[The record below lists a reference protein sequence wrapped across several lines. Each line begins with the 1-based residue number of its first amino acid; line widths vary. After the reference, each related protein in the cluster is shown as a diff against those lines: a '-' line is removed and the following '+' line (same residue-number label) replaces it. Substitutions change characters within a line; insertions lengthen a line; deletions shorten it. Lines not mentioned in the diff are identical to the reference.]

1 MPGIDFKHPRY
12 KLNEPLG
19 RGGMGAVWEAI
30 DLETNELVAIKL
42 LNEDSLADQRLFEG
56 EVRILGELRHENIVH
71 LLDAGALDGRLFL
84 VMERLRGRPLDEFL
98 DQPKPGHRQID
109 QLLHITTQ
117 VLLALEYIHDRGIIH
132 GDLKPSNIM
141 VLEPTEDSRSMAK
154 NGGSPPPEASP
165 AIKVLDFGLARTSN
179 RLTRGSL
186 GKISSG
192 RQGADDGGTPL
203 YMAPEQLASTAAT
216 ERSDL
221 YSLGALLYHIIAGRP
236 PFESLAA
243 ALTRKP
249 PPPSLENLNKACAP
263 KLARTILSFMEE
275 AQHKRPS
282 TAAEAVAM
290 LTDAGSLAAQ
300 KPSTSPRLMRP
311 VFIGRERERGLILQ
325 KLEEVRKHGALQAL
339 RIVGEG
345 GCGKSWLLHSSGL
358 KALAEFDFEANTLE
372 SSFRQDSTGH
382 RGLGRILL
390 GNRNSDYSPGFRR
403 RFSADMKDESP
414 PGIPM
419 ESDSRESS
427 NDQVTA
433 EAAEALRTLARRQP
447 LLLILEDIQ
456 FASEAEIDLLARLVA
471 ALRDSPI
478 LLLLSYRDEDQ
489 QPGSLVEKLG
499 GRLDGSGHPQPLRL
513 GGLDDNALREY
524 AEAVLSPRL
533 PAAPELLETLATRSG
548 GNPLALHQAL
558 GQLVAEGSLVRDS
571 GRWNY
576 TGKPAGAAP
585 GKKMLLQLD
594 ALSPTQQNV
603 LMAAGVINETFDQ
616 GLLACLLEGGDET
629 MSIPEGTAS
638 LVTSGLLL
646 EDSGSYR
653 LAPGLELDELLNS
666 IPTKQAKRLHE
677 RLARLLLELN
687 EAPGTRL
694 RMRIAEH
701 FELAGDGEDA
711 FNHYLNAARS
721 GAKDYSNQLSRKAYE
736 KALELSPGNDRQEI
750 LRELGGLHL
759 SCGELQ
765 SALDCL
771 LEAER
776 SAADRPDS
784 DRAELWNGIARILHR
799 QGKLDEAKEYFNRC
813 LAIAGKDTRVL
824 AKTCYGL
831 AGLFFDQ
838 RDLGQ
843 ARKHFQKSLELYG
856 KGAPPQD
863 LVPLHLGL
871 ALIERLENNPQR
883 SISRFKEALGLA
895 RKTGQ
900 LLDIARIQGNLA
912 NTYRTLGE
920 MSAALEHLEESTRIR
935 KLTGDRQG
943 LAVCLNSLARIQTQ
957 RGEFQPALEST
968 ESALGIFEEVGDP
981 KGMAITLCNIGELLL
996 LRGRP
1001 REAREAL
1008 ERCSRLDRE
1017 NDGTPLACN
1026 ILFNQARVEMAVCE
1040 YERAE
1045 KLFQECLRRLP
1056 EGREQELEAHTLA
1069 GLAEVFLKK
1078 EMLEAAEDA
1087 LQEAGGIA
1095 QDGAGPESAS
1105 ELLGLRMRL
1114 CRQRGEF
1121 EQVID
1126 LGRAPDDNEAGP
1138 YETARRALE
1147 LGAAYRDLGPDWA
1160 DKTEK
1165 YLERSIREFEK
1176 MGCPVETSEALGELS
1191 LYWQLT
1197 GEETEALELLRRA
1210 EAILSAGQ
1218 LGPRRSRFTET
1229 FKTRLQ

>member
-1 MPGIDFKHPRY
+1 MPAIDFKHPRY
-12 KLNEPLG
+12 QLNEPLG

-30 DLETNELVAIKL
+30 DLETNEMVAIKL
-42 LNEDSLADQRLFEG
+42 LREDSLADRRLFES
-56 EVRILGELRHENIVH
+56 EIRTLGELRHENIVR
-71 LLDAGALDGRLFL
+71 LLDAGALGDRLFL

-98 DQPKPGHRQID
+98 DQPKPGQLQID
-109 QLLHITTQ
+109 HLLHITTQ

-141 VLEPTEDSRSMAK
+141 VLEPADTSVPMEES
-154 NGGSPPPEASP
+154 GGSPPPDAGP
-165 AIKVLDFGLARTSN
+165 AIKMLDFGLARSSN
-179 RLTRGSL
+179 RLTRDSL

-203 YMAPEQLASTAAT
+203 YMAPEQLASTATT

-221 YSLGALLYHIIAGRP
+221 YALGALLYHIIAGRP
-236 PFESLAA
+236 PFESLVA

-249 PPPSLENLNKACAP
+249 PPPSLEKLNKACAP

-282 TAAEAVAM
+282 TAAEAAAM
-290 LTDAGSLAAQ
+290 LANAGSLTAQ
-300 KPSTSPRLMRP
+300 KPSNSPRLMRP

-325 KLEEVRKHGALQAL
+325 KLEEVRKHGALQSL
-339 RIVGEG
+339 RLVGEG

-358 KALAEFDFEANTLE
+358 KARAEFDFGANTLE
-372 SSFRQDSTGH
+372 TSFRQERNG
-382 RGLGRILL
+382 RGGLGRILL
-390 GNRNSDYSPGFRR
+390 GNRDSDYSPGFRR
-403 RFSADMKDESP
+403 RFSVDTREERPSGAST
-414 PGIPM
+414 

-433 EAAEALRTLARRQP
+433 EAAEALRSLARQQP

-456 FASEAEIDLLARLVA
+456 FATETEIDLLTRLA
-471 ALRDSPI
+471 ATLSDSPV
-478 LLLLSYRDEDQ
+478 LLVLSYRDEDH
-489 QPGSLVEKLG
+489 QPGSLVERLG
-499 GRLDGSGHPQPLRL
+499 RRLDGSGHPQPLRL

-558 GQLVAEGSLVRDS
+558 GQLVAEGALVRDS
-571 GRWNY
+571 GHWNY

-585 GKKMLLQLD
+585 GEKILLRLD
-594 ALSPTQQNV
+594 SLTAAQQSV
-603 LMAAGVINETFDQ
+603 LIAAGIINETFDQ
-616 GLLACLLEGGDET
+616 GLLACLLEGEDET

-638 LVTSGLLL
+638 LVASGLLL
-646 EDSGSYR
+646 EDSGGCR
-653 LAPGLELDELLNS
+653 LAPGLELDELFNS
-666 IPTKQAKRLHE
+666 IPTKQTKRLHK
-677 RLARLLLELN
+677 RLAMLLLELN
-687 EAPGTRL
+687 ETPGTRL
-694 RMRIAEH
+694 RMRIAKH
-701 FELAGDGEDA
+701 FELAGAGEDA
-711 FNHYLNAARS
+711 FNHYLEAARS

-750 LRELGGLHL
+750 LRELGSLHL

-776 SAADRPDS
+776 NAAILPDS
-784 DRAELWNGIARILHR
+784 DRAGLWNGIARTLHR
-799 QGKLDEAKEYFNRC
+799 QGKLDEAKKYFDRC
-813 LAIAGKDTRVL
+813 LAIAGEDSRAL

-843 ARKHFQKSLELYG
+843 ARKHFRKSLELYG
-856 KGAPPQD
+856 EGAPPRD

-871 ALIERLENNPQR
+871 ALIERLENHPER
-883 SISRFKEALGLA
+883 SISRFKEALELA

-957 RGEFQPALEST
+957 RGEFQAALETT

-981 KGMAITLCNIGELLL
+981 KGIAITLCNIGELLL

-1001 REAREAL
+1001 SEARKAL
-1008 ERCSRLDRE
+1008 ERCSKLDDE

-1026 ILFNQARVEMAVCE
+1026 ILFNQARVEVAVCE

-1056 EGREQELEAHTLA
+1056 ADRKQGLEAHALA

-1087 LQEAGGIA
+1087 LQEARGVV

-1210 EAILSAGQ
+1210 ETILSAGQ

-1229 FKTRLQ
+1229 FKARLQ

>member
-12 KLNEPLG
+12 QLNEPLG

-42 LNEDSLADQRLFEG
+42 LREGSLADRRLFEG
-56 EVRILGELRHENIVH
+56 EVRILGELRHENIVR
-71 LLDAGALDGRLFL
+71 LLDAGALGDRLFL
-84 VMERLRGRPLDEFL
+84 VMERLRGHPLDEFL

-109 QLLHITTQ
+109 HLLRITTQ

-141 VLEPTEDSRSMAK
+141 VLEPTETSMPMGE
-154 NGGSPPPEASP
+154 NGGSSSPDANP

-186 GKISSG
+186 SEISSG

-221 YSLGALLYHIIAGRP
+221 YSLGALLYHLIAGRP
-236 PFESLAA
+236 PFDSLAA

-249 PPPSLENLNKACAP
+249 APPSLEKLNKACAP

-282 TAAEAVAM
+282 TAAEAASM

-300 KPSTSPRLMRP
+300 KPSASPRLMRP

-325 KLEEVRKHGALQAL
+325 KLEDVREHGALQSL
-339 RIVGEG
+339 RLVGAG

-358 KALAEFDFEANTLE
+358 KAMAEFDSEAHTLE
-372 SSFRQDSTGH
+372 TSFRQERNG
-382 RGLGRILL
+382 RGGLGRILL
-390 GNRNSDYSPGFRR
+390 GNRDSDYSPGFRR
-403 RFSADMKDESP
+403 RFSVDVKEEAP
-414 PGIPM
+414 PGTPT
-419 ESDSRESS
+419 ERDSRESS
-427 NDQVTA
+427 NDQVVA
-433 EAAEALRTLARRQP
+433 EAAQALRSLARRQP

-456 FASEAEIDLLARLVA
+456 FATEAEIDLLTRLA
-471 ALRDSPI
+471 AVLSDSPI
-478 LLLLSYRDEDQ
+478 LLLLSYRDEDH

-499 GRLDGSGHPQPLRL
+499 ERLDGSGHPQPLRL

-558 GQLVAEGSLVRDS
+558 GQLVAEGSLARDS

-576 TGKPAGAAP
+576 TGKAAGVDSR
-585 GKKMLLQLD
+585 KKMLLPPGS
-594 ALSPTQQNV
+594 LSSAQQSV
-603 LMAAGVINETFDQ
+603 LIAAGVINETFDQ
-616 GLLACLLEGGDET
+616 GLLACLLEGEDENRST
-629 MSIPEGTAS
+629 PEATAS

-646 EDSGSYR
+646 EDSGGYR

-666 IPTKQAKRLHE
+666 IPRKQAKRLHE

-687 EAPGTRL
+687 PALGTRL

-701 FELAGDGEDA
+701 FELAGAGEDA
-711 FNHYLNAARS
+711 FNHYLDAARS

-736 KALELSPGNDRQEI
+736 KALELAPGNDRQDI
-750 LRELGGLHL
+750 LRELGSLHL

-771 LEAER
+771 LQAER
-776 SAADRPDS
+776 NAANRPDS
-784 DRAELWNGIARILHR
+784 DRAGLWNDIARTLHR
-799 QGKLDEAKEYFNRC
+799 QGKLDEAKEYFDRC
-813 LAIAGKDTRVL
+813 LSIAGEDTHAL

-838 RDLGQ
+838 RDLGR
-843 ARKHFQKSLELYG
+843 ARKHFQKSLKLYG
-856 KGAPPQD
+856 EGAPPRN

-871 ALIERLENNPQR
+871 ALIERLENNPER
-883 SISRFKEALGLA
+883 SIARFKEALDLA

-900 LLDIARIQGNLA
+900 LLDIARIQSNLA

-943 LAVCLNSLARIQTQ
+943 LAICLNSLARIQTQ
-957 RGEFQPALEST
+957 RGEFQAALETT
-968 ESALGIFEEVGDP
+968 ESALEIFEEVGDP
-981 KGMAITLCNIGELLL
+981 KGIAITLCNIGELLL

-1008 ERCSRLDRE
+1008 ERCSRLDDE

-1026 ILFNQARVEMAVCE
+1026 ILFNQARVEVAVCE

-1045 KLFQECLRRLP
+1045 NLFQECLRRLP
-1056 EGREQELEAHTLA
+1056 EGREQELETHALA

-1078 EMLEAAEDA
+1078 EMFEAAEDA
-1087 LQEAGGIA
+1087 LQEARGVA
-1095 QDGAGPESAS
+1095 QDGGGPESAS

-1114 CRQRGEF
+1114 CRKRGEF

-1126 LGRAPDDNEAGP
+1126 LGCTSDDNEVGP

-1176 MGCPVETSEALGELS
+1176 MGCPVETAEALGELS

-1197 GEETEALELLRRA
+1197 GEEEEALELLRRA